1 MVGQIGIDSA
11 RDMIRMGADQKDA
24 TVRRLKL
31 EKAAKD
37 FESLFVFQL
46 LKTMRASYV
55 SDSKD
60 DNGLGKGMFMSI
72 ADEALANK
80 ISETGAFGIAD
91 KLLEAFDKREGS
103 SVGLSP
109 DGIESSDAT
118 LRRQIY
124 QKLPSRAKLFDL
136 KALTDTR
143 TNRKES
149 GLTSVELDDVISAAA
164 KEHKI
169 PAKLIRAV
177 IQVES
182 SGDTLAVSRRG
193 AKGLMQ
199 LTDSTASEMGVN
211 NVFDPEENIQ
221 GGAMYLG
228 GLMKRFSGNLKLAL
242 AAYNAGP
249 GAVERHG
256 GIPPYPETERYVDK
270 VLSIMENAR

>member
-1 MVGQIGIDSA
+1 
-11 RDMIRMGADQKDA
+11 
-24 TVRRLKL
+24 
-31 EKAAKD
+31 
-37 FESLFVFQL
+37 
-46 LKTMRASYV
+46 MRASYA

-91 KLLEAFDKREGS
+91 KLLGAFDKREGAP
-103 SVGLSP
+103 VGMSP
-109 DGIESSDAT
+109 GGIESTNAT
-118 LRRQIY
+118 LRG
-124 QKLPSRAKLFDL
+124 QKYHDLPSGAKSIDL
-136 KALTDTR
+136 KAR
-143 TNRKES
+143 TNFSVRSKES
-149 GLTSVELDDVISAAA
+149 GLTAMELDDVIRAAA
-164 KEHKI
+164 KEHKV

-177 IQVES
+177 IQIES
-182 SGDTLAVSRRG
+182 SGDTLAVSNRG

-199 LTDSTASEMGVN
+199 LTDSTASDMGVN

-221 GGAMYLG
+221 GGAMYLS

-256 GIPPYPETERYVDK
+256 GIPPYPETVRYVDK
-270 VLSIMENAR
+270 VLSLMENAR